1 MARIESSSLPNG
13 LPLHRVE
20 LPTRSTT
27 VLVAF
32 DAGARTERPEENGM
46 AHFLEH
52 LVFKGGQKYDDYRK
66 VNQTAETMGAVLN
79 AYTSHDLVA
88 FHITCRA
95 EVAAEAIDLLTD
107 FVGRPKIDAEELDRE
122 RGVVIQEI
130 ARAHDQPS
138 VIAEHL
144 IDRAAFGDHP
154 LGPARAGPGGAPA
167 RRSRATAILAFRRR
181 QWVGR
186 ARRRV
191 PGRQPRPPARELR
204 DGRAVRPL
212 PVDLGQRRRPSRRRR
227 SRRTTLVEARESN
240 AVAPADVLPPVDR
253 PARAAPSA
261 PRWPSTR
268 RCWAARWARAC
279 STRSASSAAWPTRV
293 YAIDHSFA
301 DVPILQLSAGL
312 DSAKCVEAFTRM
324 REIVDELRTDGPSEE
339 EVERARAYAAGR
351 RVLAFENTNAV
362 ARHAAAQTVVFG
374 QDIDPDK
381 AIEAL
386 DAVTYDQVVEVARGI
401 SEALLGRLRR
411 PARHRTSSHKRTL
424 AAVALRRPQWV
435 LGDTSR
441 SSTTASSSATCAG
454 SRTGGRS
461 TARCSAARAWLTCA
475 APARSASAGP
485 ST

>member
-13 LPLHRVE
+13 LPLHSVE

-32 DAGARTERPEENGM
+32 DAGARTERSEENGM

-95 EVAAEAIDLLTD
+95 EVATEAIDLLTD

-138 VIAEHL
+138 VLAEHL

-154 LGPARAGPGGAPA
+154 LGRPVLGPEEHL
-167 RRSRATAILAFRRR
+167 RTFSRDAILAFRRR
-181 QWVGR
+181 QWVGSR
-186 ARRRV
+186 GGAFLV
-191 PGRQPRPPARELR
+191 GNLDHLPENSEMAELFGRFPSISSNGGSEPAP
-204 DGRAVRPL
+204 AFTP
-212 PVDLGQRRRPSRRRR
+212 
-227 SRRTTLVEARESN
+227 TTLVEERES
-240 AVAPADVLPPVDR
+240 AQSHLRMSYRPKIDPRAPAD
-253 PARAAPSA
+253 RAALSVY
-261 PRWPSTR
+261 STLLGGSMGSR
-268 RCWAARWARAC
+268 LFDEIREQRGLAY
-279 STRSASSAAWPTRV
+279 SV
-293 YAIDHSFA
+293 YALDHSFA

-312 DSAKCVEAFTRM
+312 DSTKCIEAFKRM
-324 REIVDELRTDGPSEE
+324 GEIVDELRTDGPSEE

-362 ARHAAAQTVVFG
+362 ARHAASQTVIFS

-381 AIEAL
+381 AIAAL

-401 SEALLGRLRR
+401 SEE
-411 PARHRTSSHKRTL
+411 
-424 AAVALRRPQWV
+424 
-435 LGDTSR
+435 R
-441 SSTTASSSATCAG
+441 SIACV
-454 SRTGGRS
+454 
-461 TARCSAARAWLTCA
+461 
-475 APARSASAGP
+475 GP
-485 ST
+485 HTQDEFS